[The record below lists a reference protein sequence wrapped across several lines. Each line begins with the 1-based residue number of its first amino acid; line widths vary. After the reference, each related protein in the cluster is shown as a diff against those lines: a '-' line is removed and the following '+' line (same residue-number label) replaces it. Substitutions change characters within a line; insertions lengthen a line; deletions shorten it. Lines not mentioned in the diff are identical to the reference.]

1 MRRPSLFHASTLLC
15 ALRRRST
22 ILSLTS
28 NWAKLC
34 TISHVALSWNTPS
47 MHSTVPSY
55 CLNCKEIQI
64 IYVTLALL
72 LAVGGITNCPN
83 LPRIER
89 FPGMQHFSWQNGKA
103 SHNTQETQLSLAQ
116 CKKKIIALHRG
127 GDRSLGP
134 SRSRGSKI
142 TTTQSPSFSWFCFL
156 FSSHSVLPWILN
168 LHGSMTAWG
177 LKPARSKDSKKRKP
191 SFFYSRQFNEGLV
204 FSGLNWGMCLFF
216 NRILSQRE
224 RNAGLLRPRLR
235 PT

>member
-22 ILSLTS
+22 ILSLTL

-34 TISHVALSWNTPS
+34 TISHAALSWNTPS

-89 FPGMQHFSWQNGKA
+89 FPEMQHFSWQNGKA

-134 SRSRGSKI
+134 EQIQRLKDHHNAV
-142 TTTQSPSFSWFCFL
+142 SFLLLVLFPVLFPFCAALNLKSAWQHDSLRPKTCQIQRQQKTEGFFLL
-156 FSSHSVLPWILN
+156 FSTI
-168 LHGSMTAWG
+168 
-177 LKPARSKDSKKRKP
+177 
-191 SFFYSRQFNEGLV
+191 
-204 FSGLNWGMCLFF
+204 
-216 NRILSQRE
+216 
-224 RNAGLLRPRLR
+224 
-235 PT
+235 